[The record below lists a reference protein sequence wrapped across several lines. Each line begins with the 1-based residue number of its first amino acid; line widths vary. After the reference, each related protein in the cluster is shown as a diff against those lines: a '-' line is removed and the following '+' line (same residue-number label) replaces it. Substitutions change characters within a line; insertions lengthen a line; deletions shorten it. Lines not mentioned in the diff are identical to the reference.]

1 MINKTKA
8 KSTLP
13 SVPQNIWGKI
23 FHYNFFTKS
32 RTGAMEMSIGTIVTI
47 ALLMVVLVMGMYLIR
62 TIMCSGITLTEE
74 ISESVKNEVRGLF
87 GVEDYGVRCMGESG
101 HEITLGD
108 GGRRQIVCII
118 NTDTQ
123 TDYKLRIKNIESLR
137 GVPTNTV
144 RNWILDEDWEGAVSP
159 GQTTVTVLLLD
170 IPKEVS
176 DTNLKIEIEEDNGLN
191 KKTHISYIDIK
202 HVGTLN
208 SAIC

>member
-1 MINKTKA
+1 MINKKTTPDLARLMNK
-8 KSTLP
+8 KFYCLP
-13 SVPQNIWGKI
+13 RNRSA
-23 FHYNFFTKS
+23 
-32 RTGAMEMSIGTIVTI
+32 AMEMSIGTIVTI

-62 TIMCSGITLTEE
+62 TIMCSGIILTEE
-74 ISESVKNEVRGLF
+74 ISESVTNEVKGLF
-87 GVEDYGVRCMGESG
+87 GVEDFGVKCLGEAG
-101 HEITLGD
+101 HQATLGD

-123 TDYKLRIKNIESLR
+123 TNYKLRIKNIESLK

-144 RNWILDEDWEGAVSP
+144 EGWILDEGWDGVVSP

-170 IPKEVS
+170 IPREVS
-176 DTNLKIEIEEDNGLN
+176 DTNLKIELEEDNGLN
-191 KKTHISYIDIK
+191 MKTHISYVDIK

>member
-1 MINKTKA
+1 MINKK
-8 KSTLP
+8 
-13 SVPQNIWGKI
+13 
-23 FHYNFFTKS
+23 
-32 RTGAMEMSIGTIVTI
+32 TGAMEMSIGTIVTI

-74 ISESVKNEVRGLF
+74 ISESVKNEVKGLF
-87 GVEDYGVRCMGESG
+87 GVDNYGVRCMGESG